1 MEPLHANANV
11 LEPTSLSL
19 LVRARASDEEA
30 WRQIVHLYGPL
41 VHRWCK
47 RSGLDDND
55 LADVFQESFRAVA
68 KNLQGFAPNKSVGA
82 FRSWLSTIVRT
93 KIADHF
99 RRRAQ
104 HPGGQGGTA
113 AQLHLAEMADPLHDG
128 RFDESDADIASDRAL
143 VVRQAMELIK
153 PQFTPQNW
161 QAFWQVAVEG
171 RSAVDVA
178 EQLGVN
184 AQAVRQANYRIRRR
198 LREILEGLLD
208 DL

>member
-1 MEPLHANANV
+1 MNANL
-11 LEPTSLSL
+11 LEPTSISL

-55 LADVFQESFRAVA
+55 LADVFQESFRAVSR
-68 KNLQGFAPNKSVGA
+68 NLHSFSPSKTVGA
-82 FRSWLSTIVRT
+82 FRSWLRTIVRT

-104 HPGGQGGTA
+104 HGVGQGGSA
-113 AQLHLAEMADPLHDG
+113 AQMHLNEMADPLAQG
-128 RFDESDADIASDRAL
+128 QFEESDADVASDHAI
-143 VVRQAMELIK
+143 VVRQAMDLIR

-161 QAFWQVAVEG
+161 NAFWQVAVEG
-171 RSAVDVA
+171 RSAVEVA
-178 EQLGVN
+178 QQLGVN

-198 LREILEGLLD
+198 LREVLAGLVD
-208 DL
+208 ETP

>member
-1 MEPLHANANV
+1 MNANL
-11 LEPTSLSL
+11 LEPTSVSL
-19 LVRARASDEEA
+19 LVRARARDEEA

-55 LADVFQESFRAVA
+55 LADVFQESFRAVSR
-68 KNLQGFAPNKSVGA
+68 NLHSFSPNKSVGA
-82 FRSWLSTIVRT
+82 FRSWLRTIVRT
-93 KIADHF
+93 KIADYY

-104 HPGGQGGTA
+104 QASGQGGTA
-113 AQLHLAEMADPLHDG
+113 AQLQLSEMADPLQDAQ
-128 RFDESDADIASDRAL
+128 FEESQAEVASDHAL
-143 VVRQAMELIK
+143 VVRQAMELLR

-161 QAFWQVAVEG
+161 NAFWQVAVEG
-171 RSAVDVA
+171 RSAVEVA

-198 LREILEGLLD
+198 LRQVLEGLLD
-208 DL
+208 VE

>member
-1 MEPLHANANV
+1 VNANL
-11 LEPTSLSL
+11 LEPTSVSL
-19 LVRARASDEEA
+19 LVRARASDDAA
-30 WRQIVHLYGPL
+30 WRQIVQLYGPL

-55 LADVFQESFRAVA
+55 LADVFQESFRAVS
-68 KNLQGFAPNKSVGA
+68 KNLHGFAPNKSVGA
-82 FRSWLSTIVRT
+82 FRSWLRTIVRT

-99 RRRAQ
+99 RRRTQQAC
-104 HPGGQGGTA
+104 GQGGTA
-113 AQLHLAEMADPLHDG
+113 AQIHLAEMADPLHDG
-128 RFDESDADIASDRAL
+128 RFDESEAEVASDHAL

-153 PQFTPQNW
+153 PQFTAQNW
-161 QAFWQVAVEG
+161 NAFWQVAVEG
-171 RSAVDVA
+171 RSAVEVA

-208 DL
+208 DV